1 MYPAQAKVN
10 DLAKENESLKLKLGV
25 FALSSKSSDVP
36 PPASSSPPPAA
47 LPPSIATVAKPETT
61 ATATAT
67 VAKTLSLSDEES
79 VGVDVLTHLAQTAH
93 ALSSSTRKNR

>member
-61 ATATAT
+61 ATAT